1 MHYAPPCDDKSSG
14 TTELPEGIMALS
26 KFTVRCIK
34 NYSPELIDE
43 LFDEIVADS
52 YTDEEEAHVIWLSA
66 YASINGF

>member
-1 MHYAPPCDDKSSG
+1 
-14 TTELPEGIMALS
+14 MALS

-34 NYSPELIDE
+34 NYSAEMIAE

-66 YASINGF
+66 YALVNGF